1 MGTLWVWS
9 IYFPYTCVFKDRSVE
24 NVEDFS
30 MNVFYTNGYHWI
42 FLNPMCIIPISTR
55 LWSSLCTST
64 YRPVFLIAPRHPL
77 YWTGYNLFS
86 CSSTERHFGCVCG
99 KGNTLTGSMISLV

>member
-1 MGTLWVWS
+1 M
-9 IYFPYTCVFKDRSVE
+9 YFTQ
-24 NVEDFS
+24 
-30 MNVFYTNGYHWI
+30 MAITGY
-42 FLNPMCIIPISTR
+42 FLIQCA
-55 LWSSLCTST
+55 LFLLVLGCGAT

-86 CSSTERHFGCVCG
+86 CSSTESHFGCVCG